1 MKTVSVR
8 LLQKSVKECVDN
20 SQGDRVIITR
30 HGQPVA
36 VLLGVEG
43 AEWEDVVLQTDPAF
57 WRLIRSRRK
66 EKTVSLE
73 ELTAELT
80 KP

>member
-20 SQGDRVIITR
+20 AQEDRVIITR
-30 HGQPVA
+30 HGKPAA

-43 AEWEDVVLQTDPAF
+43 VDWEDVVLETDPGF

-66 EKTVSLE
+66 EETLSLE
-73 ELTAELT
+73 ELEAEIAN
-80 KP
+80 P

>member
-20 SQGDRVIITR
+20 AQEDRVIITR
-30 HGQPVA
+30 HGKPAA

-43 AEWEDVVLQTDPAF
+43 ADWEDVVLETDPSF

-66 EKTVSLE
+66 EETLSLE
-73 ELTAELT
+73 ELEAEIAN
-80 KP
+80 P